1 LTVGGCAPAQAAQPS
16 SPLQDRRAGSPAQRI
31 AGNLAII
38 EPSPSALTCLKSIQ
52 VRASLLP
59 ASLTPLIG
67 TTKASITAFLM
78 LFALAFSLPPK
89 WASLHLA
96 GLALVASAGFARR
109 EDWRTPAMRTYLLC
123 TALWLVPV
131 LLTAGLQ
138 HALGLATAPDWHEL
152 PVLVLRMLGIG
163 VGIIVLLQR
172 GWLTLQSATFAL
184 LCALTIHAGAG
195 LIDLITE
202 PNASLTAWRE
212 LRINGLVFNPNPFG
226 TFMAITAILS
236 AGLLR
241 NQLRRPTLWG
251 LLIVALLG
259 VWASGSRGA
268 FLTTAAGF
276 VALFPPI
283 NRTRVLLYLG
293 GVVLAVSIYLFISQ
307 NANVTGS
314 DSERMQ
320 AFWFSLEKI
329 RMSPWLGWGIGAYE
343 HFPDRV
349 GPNAPHNMWLD
360 LAVSSGFVALAG
372 GLLSVVLLVIRLY
385 RQHETAAHL
394 ALAVFVAAL
403 VAGTLEY
410 SILDSTHFRGVWVLV
425 TAIGCVTLTG
435 AAKPRYQAPAPATHL
450 AGER

>member
-1 LTVGGCAPAQAAQPS
+1 M
-16 SPLQDRRAGSPAQRI
+16 
-31 AGNLAII
+31 NLF
-38 EPSPSALTCLKSIQ
+38 ESIQ

-67 TTKASITAFLM
+67 TTRASMTAFFV

-138 HALGLATAPDWHEL
+138 HALGVATAPDWHDL

-163 VGIIVLLQR
+163 VGIIVLVQR

-184 LCALTIHAGAG
+184 LCALSIHAGAG
-195 LIDLITE
+195 LVDLITE
-202 PNASLTAWRE
+202 PKASLTAWRE

-241 NQLRRPTLWG
+241 NPLRRPMLWV

-259 VWASGSRGA
+259 VWTSGSRGA
-268 FLTTAAGF
+268 ILTTAAGF
-276 VALFPPI
+276 AVLFPPV
-283 NRTRVLLYLG
+283 NRTRLFFYLG
-293 GVVLAVSIYLFISQ
+293 ICVMLASAYLYASLHTP
-307 NANVTGS
+307 ALYSGS

-320 AFWFSLEKI
+320 AFGFSLEKI
-329 RMSPWLGWGIGAYE
+329 RVSPWLGWGIGSYE
-343 HFPDRV
+343 HFPDLV
-349 GPNAPHNMWLD
+349 GPKAPHNMWLD
-360 LAVSSGFVALAG
+360 LAISSGLVALAG
-372 GLLSVVLLVIRLY
+372 AMLSTAFLAYRLY
-385 RQHETAAHL
+385 RRNHPSAQL
-394 ALAVFVAAL
+394 ALAVLAASL

-410 SILDSTHFRGVWVLV
+410 SILDSTHFRGIWVLV
-425 TAIGCVTLTG
+425 TAIGCITLTG
-435 AAKPRYQAPAPATHL
+435 AQGPAPATQL
-450 AGER
+450 AGKR